1 VTSSAILVRRR
12 TSLHLVI
19 LEDAFFP
26 QLIVTRNERF
36 METLANRH
44 DAESIVDVLLLL
56 AVLLGRQPRT
66 LRCAWTLIFTSMA
79 AQQLNNIIP
88 ISTPLHEYKA
98 PAERSCLGLRIHPD

>member
-1 VTSSAILVRRR
+1 VTSSAILVRKT

-26 QLIVTRNERF
+26 QLVVTRNERF

-44 DAESIVDVLLLL
+44 DAESNVDVLLLL

-88 ISTPLHEYKA
+88 IPTLLLEYKA
-98 PAERSCLGLRIHPD
+98 PADRSCLGLRNHPD

>member
-1 VTSSAILVRRR
+1 
-12 TSLHLVI
+12 
-19 LEDAFFP
+19 
-26 QLIVTRNERF
+26 

-88 ISTPLHEYKA
+88 IPTLLLEYKA
-98 PAERSCLGLRIHPD
+98 PADRSCLGLRNHPD